1 MSRRRSPTGRTLAT
15 LVALVGETSTS
26 HRQSK
31 SSVYVGDDDVCW
43 LVTQTPSEVAEM
55 LRAADGEDLVE
66 LTLGNRSGW
75 NSKPLYVR
83 ARSVTAVG
91 PPRDDS
97 AGDES

>member
-1 MSRRRSPTGRTLAT
+1 M
-15 LVALVGETSTS
+15 ALVGEASTT

-31 SSVYVGDDDVCW
+31 AAVYVGDDDVCW

-75 NSKPLYVR
+75 NGKPLYVR

-97 AGDES
+97 GSAGED